1 MLTKLMHAGMDVARL
16 NFSHGNHAGHGQVI
30 SDLRSIAAEMHRP
43 LAILQD
49 LSGPKMRIGEL
60 GIGVHLKRNQVVGL
74 VVGENSHPHESTVM
88 IPVPLPELLSALT
101 PGRTLLLDDGKI
113 TLRVTECACNDA
125 GEQNVVYARCLTGGT
140 LTSRKGIA
148 APGVKINVPSA
159 TDKDLDD
166 LRFGLENGIDL
177 VAVSFVRSCE
187 DLKPIFAV
195 MDEVG
200 IRRPVLA
207 KIEKSEAVHNFA
219 SILKMVDGIMVAR
232 GDLGVEMAFDEVP
245 IVQKHLIKQCNQ
257 AAKPVITATQMLES
271 MLSCPRPTRAEATD
285 VANAILDGTD
295 AVMLSGETA
304 SGEFPVEAVK
314 TMAQIARRAE
324 EAFFHEDTYAQR
336 LGEPDDVTAAVS
348 RATAS
353 IAGAVKASAIICAT
367 TSGGTARQVASRRPN
382 VPILAVT
389 NEATTYHSLA
399 LTWGVEPCLV
409 NTVHNTDAMMEA
421 TLEAAQLHKLVAH
434 GDRVV
439 LTAGVPVNRPGTTN
453 LIRVHTVGNP
463 L

>member
-16 NFSHGNHAGHGQVI
+16 NFSHGNHETHGQVI
-30 SDLRSIAAEMHRP
+30 TDLRNIAAEMGRP

-49 LSGPKMRIGEL
+49 LSGPKMRIGAL
-60 GIGVHLKRNQVVGL
+60 GAGIHLKRNQIVGL
-74 VVGENSHPHESTVM
+74 VAGEISELQDSVVM
-88 IPVPLPELLSALT
+88 IPVPLPELLKALA

-113 TLRVTECACNDA
+113 SLRVTECARHNE
-125 GEQNVVYARCLTGGT
+125 GPPVVYARCITGGA

-148 APGVKINVPSA
+148 APGVKIDVPSA
-159 TDKDLDD
+159 TEKDLDD
-166 LRFGLENGIDL
+166 LRFGLDHGVDM
-177 VAVSFVRSCE
+177 VAVSFVRSCD
-187 DLKPIFAV
+187 DLKPIFKV

-324 EAFFHEDTYAQR
+324 EAFFQEQIYTQR

-348 RATAS
+348 RASAN
-353 IAGAVKASAIICAT
+353 IAGALKASAIICAT
-367 TSGGTARQVASRRPN
+367 TTGGTARQVASRRPD

-389 NEATTYHSLA
+389 NEATTYHALA

-409 NTVHNTDAMMEA
+409 NTVHNTDAMMQA
-421 TLEAAQLHKLVAH
+421 TLEAAQLHKLVRH